1 MGAIELAPRDGA
13 PGKRGYEAMVRAFHK
28 GAMIR
33 ITGDTIAFSPPLI
46 AEKAHIDEL
55 VSITREVIDGLD

>member
-1 MGAIELAPRDGA
+1 
-13 PGKRGYEAMVRAFHK
+13 MVKAFHK

-46 AEKAHIDEL
+46 AEKKHIDEL
-55 VSITREVIDGLD
+55 VGIPREVIDSLD